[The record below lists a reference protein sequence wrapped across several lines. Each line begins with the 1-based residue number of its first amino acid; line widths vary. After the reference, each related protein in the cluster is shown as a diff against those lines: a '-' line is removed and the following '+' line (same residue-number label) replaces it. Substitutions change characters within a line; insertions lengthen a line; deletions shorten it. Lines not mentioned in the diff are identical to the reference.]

1 MPFGSGTIGAGVMA
15 CADTAIDRAKPAIA
29 INLIILNLPRP
40 SNHPDLLQRE
50 KWSGSH
56 VKIRALQACGPVART
71 LEIDQGLYDDRVGT
85 SVAELRFEVLAVA
98 EWEWE
103 CRPFGFY
110 PWRKVDQF
118 SIATANC
125 CDDGPIQGR
134 RMGGYID
141 EILQPGERVLY
152 PTNEH
157 WMFFLP
163 AIAAWIV
170 TVVFLVLWRMVAGV
184 RLPGPGGDRWACRLV
199 CQQEG
204 VVTPAASSRH
214 APIRVFRR
222 SFSKRL
228 SGAPTGHDNPGAP

>member
-40 SNHPDLLQRE
+40 SNHSDLLQRE

-125 CDDGPIQGR
+125 CDDGPIQGT

-184 RLPGPGGDRWACRLV
+184 RFPGPGGDRWA
-199 CQQEG
+199 
-204 VVTPAASSRH
+204 
-214 APIRVFRR
+214 
-222 SFSKRL
+222 
-228 SGAPTGHDNPGAP
+228 